1 MWQYN
6 NVRFVY
12 NNDVGSVHGQNH
24 SFPKI
29 LTYMKSKYAL
39 MEALRAA
46 VEESYLGA
54 YTDIDPKTVKHDP
67 PFKV

>member
-1 MWQYN
+1 VWQYN

-12 NNDVGSVHGQNH
+12 DNEVGSVHGESF

-29 LTYMKSKYAL
+29 VTYIKSKYAL

-46 VEESYLGA
+46 VEESYLGT
-54 YTDIDPKTVKHDP
+54 YTEINPRSVKHDP